1 MNTPPQGTYEVTVV
15 KYGTRVARRNEV
27 FLNYW
32 LYSEDNDEIRMDYFV
47 WLIRSSSRTILVDT
61 GYNLAVGARRARTT
75 LLGPLEA
82 IDALGT
88 PTCSIDTVIITH
100 GHYDHIGNLRGLPAT
115 QVVMSASEYD
125 FWTSSMA
132 RRTQFAHATEA
143 EELQHLTE
151 VFASG
156 RMTFF
161 SGSLQLAPGIRLVE
175 VGGHTPGQTMV
186 LVDTSEG
193 TTLLTSDAVH
203 YYEEFERDRPFSTV
217 TDVVGMYSAFDVIH
231 RMIDKGDV
239 QHLIVGHDPEVL
251 NRFRRVDHPT
261 VPAARVGCVR
271 TVGEIA

>member
-15 KYGTRVARRNEV
+15 KYGTRIARRNEV

-61 GYNLAVGARRARTT
+61 GYNPAVGTRRARTT
-75 LLGPLEA
+75 LLDPLEA
-82 IDALGT
+82 LDALGT
-88 PTCSIDTVIITH
+88 PTSSIDTVIITH

-115 QVVMSASEYD
+115 QVVMSATEYD

-156 RMTFF
+156 RMTLF

-203 YYEEFERDRPFSTV
+203 YYEEFERDRPFATV
-217 TDVVGMYSAFDVIH
+217 ADVVGMYSAFDVIH
-231 RMIDKGDV
+231 RMIDEGDV
-239 QHLIVGHDPEVL
+239 QHLIAGHDPEVL
-251 NRFRRVDHPT
+251 NRFSRVDHPT
-261 VPAARVGCVR
+261 IPAVRVGGVR
-271 TVGEIA
+271 PVGAIA